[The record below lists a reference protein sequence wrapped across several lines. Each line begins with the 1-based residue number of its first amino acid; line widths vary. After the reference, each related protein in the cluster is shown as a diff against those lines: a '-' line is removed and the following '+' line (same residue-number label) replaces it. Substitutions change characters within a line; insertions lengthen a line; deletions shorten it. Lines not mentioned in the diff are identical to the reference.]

1 MGYEED
7 IAYVKSSMNFLTNAV
22 VVFFCINLFIVL
34 LVMLLFFCEVH
45 GMINRDLP
53 GGEIQRTQYRC
64 SRPTQTQL
72 I

>member
-53 GGEIQRTQYRC
+53 GERYRG
-64 SRPTQTQL
+64 RNTDAADLLKPN
-72 I
+72 